1 MAVQAHNDGDLP
13 GFDRLVQVFT
23 EQVDRS
29 HGGMSFSVYR
39 NGHPLVRL
47 NGGSTAQR
55 ESSTDAV
62 ASAWDAD
69 TMAVMFSGTKG
80 VVATVAA
87 LLVDRG
93 LLDVRLPVAH
103 YWPEFA
109 AAGKQK
115 VTVAQVLSH
124 TVGLVYVDPEPTFE
138 GADLDNA
145 ANAAAL
151 AEQAP
156 LWKPGTRVAY
166 HAITYGYLMSEV
178 FLRITG
184 RSAGQLIDELLGR
197 PLGLDI
203 YLGLPAELENRVAPV
218 FRAEGYA
225 ISTYLTD
232 PERRKIVDRMYGTT
246 LLGRSLRANT
256 PELHRGEL
264 AAGGGIATADAMAAL
279 YSLLTAGALVAPGTL
294 ADATA
299 TWSAGIDAIN
309 DRPLR
314 FGLGFELADPIGS
327 YGPAACAFGHSG
339 AGGSLHGA
347 WPEHN
352 LGFSFLTNEMLAENE
367 DTRVKEL
374 LAVLHDLMSEAAPPP
389 TAAPDGAALSRER

>member
-1 MAVQAHNDGDLP
+1 MSGTIHAHNDGALP
-13 GFDRLVQVFT
+13 RFDRLAHVFT
-23 EQVDRS
+23 EQVERS
-29 HGGMSFSVYR
+29 HGGMAFCVYR

-47 NGGSTAQR
+47 YGGSTEQR
-55 ESSTDAV
+55 ESPRDAV
-62 ASAWDAD
+62 LSSWQPD

-80 VVATVAA
+80 IVATVAA

-93 LLDVRLPVAH
+93 ALDVRLPVAH

-109 AAGKQK
+109 AAGKER

-124 TVGLVYVDPEPTFE
+124 TVGLVYVDPEPTGE

-145 ANAAAL
+145 ANAAVL

-166 HAITYGYLMSEV
+166 HAITYGYLMSEI
-178 FLRITG
+178 FRRITG
-184 RSAGQLIDELLGR
+184 MSAGQLIDDLLCR

-203 YLGLPAELENRVAPV
+203 YLGLPAELESRVAPV

-225 ISTYLTD
+225 ISTHLTD
-232 PERRKIVDRMYGTT
+232 PERRKIVERMYGTT
-246 LLGRSLRANT
+246 LLGASLRANT

-264 AAGGGIATADAMAAL
+264 AAGGGIATADALAAL
-279 YSLLTAGALVAPGTL
+279 YSQLAAGTLVSPGVL
-294 ADATA
+294 ADATQ

-314 FGLGFELADPIGS
+314 FGLGFELSDPIGS
-327 YGPAACAFGHSG
+327 YGPEPHAFGHSG

-347 WPEHN
+347 WPERN
-352 LGFSFLTNEMLAENE
+352 LGFSYLINEMLSENE
-367 DTRVKEL
+367 DRRANDL
-374 LAVLHDLMSEAAPPP
+374 LAILHDLI
-389 TAAPDGAALSRER
+389 

>member
-1 MAVQAHNDGDLP
+1 MAVQAHNDGELP
-13 GFDRLVQVFT
+13 GFDRLVQTFT
-23 EQVDRS
+23 EHVDRS
-29 HGGMSFSVYR
+29 HGGMAFCVYR
-39 NGHPLVRL
+39 SGHPLVRL
-47 NGGSTAQR
+47 YGGSTEQR

-62 ASAWDAD
+62 GSGWEAD

-80 VVATVAA
+80 VVATLAA

-109 AAGKQK
+109 AAGKSR

-124 TVGLVYVDPEPTFE
+124 NVGLVYVDPEPAGE
-138 GADLDNA
+138 WADLDNA
-145 ANAAAL
+145 ANAAVL

-156 LWKPGTRVAY
+156 LWEPGTRVAY
-166 HAITYGYLMSEV
+166 HAITYGYLMSEIFRRV
-178 FLRITG
+178 TG
-184 RSAGQLIDELLGR
+184 HSAGQLIDELLSE

-203 YLGLPAELENRVAPV
+203 YLGLPTDLESRVAPV

-225 ISTYLTD
+225 ISTHLTD
-232 PERRKIVDRMYGTT
+232 PKRRKIVERMYGTT
-246 LLGRSLRANT
+246 LMGPSLRANT

-279 YSLLTAGALVAPGTL
+279 YSQLAAGTLVSPGAL
-294 ADATA
+294 ADATE

-327 YGPAACAFGHSG
+327 YGREEFAFGHSG

-367 DTRVKEL
+367 DTRATDL
-374 LAVLHDLMSEAAPPP
+374 LAVLHS
-389 TAAPDGAALSRER
+389 